1 MDIFIL
7 KTVRW
12 KIYDFEPSEYAANRM
27 ELYAKV
33 INPNRCSGESRNW
46 SKVGDMEPNI
56 EKKKQLNGSGNKYVE
71 KRRLSPIG

>member
-33 INPNRCSGESRNW
+33 INPNRCSGESRN
-46 SKVGDMEPNI
+46 
-56 EKKKQLNGSGNKYVE
+56 
-71 KRRLSPIG
+71 